1 MESGETHREN
11 GFHKAE
17 SNRHMREL
25 DVLMVIEGEIATTQL
40 IERVLVACAPFGVR
54 YRKRHLHSLRVQD
67 FHRATIPLFVR
78 CGDPALEIWIA
89 LLHRCRHPFVYYIDD
104 NFWRIGGDSELA
116 RYYRHPRIRRSLEY
130 AVSHAAC
137 ILTNSEELAAFL
149 GGFNPHTTVLP
160 AFFDFSLIHGISP
173 EPAGEIRIGFA
184 GSPSRQND
192 LEIIS
197 PLVHPI
203 LESYPQAVF
212 EFAGVKPRGIGEG
225 ERVRFFHHT
234 SDYPAFVRFQATRG
248 WSIGLAPLMDN
259 ESNRCK
265 TNNKYRE
272 YGACRIAGI
281 YSDLPP
287 YRMSVAPGSTG
298 VLVDN
303 TTCAW
308 LSALHYLMRNPQ
320 ERIAMGIGAFE
331 DVLEKHSVQGVAEE
345 WAKSFNSIG
354 AILTDHLQNSLPAA
368 ARWIWV
374 KQLSLRFETMRMK
387 VSTRYEE
394 GGVFLVVRK
403 SIEKIADAI
412 LSKSTGHKRS

>member
-1 MESGETHREN
+1 MG
-11 GFHKAE
+11 KV
-17 SNRHMREL
+17 

-40 IERVLVACAPFGVR
+40 IERVLAACAPFGIV
-54 YRKRHLHSLRVQD
+54 YRKRSLHSLRVHD
-67 FHRATIPLFVR
+67 FNSRTIPLFVR
-78 CGDPALEIWIA
+78 CGDPVLELWVE
-89 LLHRCRHPFVYYIDD
+89 LLHKYRHPFIYYIDD
-104 NFWRIGGDSELA
+104 NFWRIDGESALA

-130 AVSHAAC
+130 AISNANLV
-137 ILTNSEELAAFL
+137 LTNSAQLCSFL
-149 GGFNPHTTVLP
+149 GIFNPNSTILP
-160 AFFDFSLIHGISP
+160 AFFDFSLIDDIPPQMSD
-173 EPAGEIRIGFA
+173 EVRIGFA
-184 GSPSRQND
+184 GSPSRQED
-192 LEIIS
+192 LEIVS
-197 PLVHPI
+197 PLIQPI
-203 LESYPQAVF
+203 LEMYPQAVF
-212 EFAGVKPRGIGEG
+212 EFAGVKPRGIVAGD
-225 ERVRFFHHT
+225 RVRFFPHT